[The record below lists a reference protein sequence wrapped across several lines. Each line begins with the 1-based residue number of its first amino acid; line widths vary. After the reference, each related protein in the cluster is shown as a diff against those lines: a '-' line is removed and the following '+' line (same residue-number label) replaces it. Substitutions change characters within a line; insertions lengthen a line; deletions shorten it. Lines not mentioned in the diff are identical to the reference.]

1 MSITADDAKLTDQI
15 TKKYYKMTV
24 ALFKILNC
32 QVNVY
37 IIAKPELLIPHSI
50 ISEVIM
56 KCL

>member
-1 MSITADDAKLTDQI
+1 MSITADDAELTDQI

-37 IIAKPELLIPHSI
+37 IIAKPELITHSI